1 VVDNKESRQSSGR
14 KISLSLGNSK
24 AFHVL
29 QSETPKRNGVDK
41 SRKVFFSEKK
51 QRIKTHTGVPEQYYN
66 MVSQKNKIGKQR
78 ITT

>member
-29 QSETPKRNGVDK
+29 HPETPKRNGVEK
-41 SRKVFFSEKK
+41 SRKVFFS
-51 QRIKTHTGVPEQYYN
+51 
-66 MVSQKNKIGKQR
+66 
-78 ITT
+78 